1 MTALLI
7 AAAPQTQAQ
16 FGGRATHGSQGGARN
31 FQISMPQLRML
42 IREVV
47 REVAR
52 EANSHRP
59 QTSTGVTEKT
69 IDQLTSTVE
78 RRLALRAPL
87 RVVRESTE
95 LNRGSHGVE
104 TGERKPWERQ
114 SFVERNSESNRRRIE
129 EHRRKQNE
137 LAGETGLMHRRQ
149 TQTTL
154 YHRPTPSP
162 TPVRPHFPGGG
173 TTSTNTP
180 PVVPPPAPPPRPN
193 PGGGNNEGG
202 NNEGGNNGGGN
213 NGGGGQVGI
222 GGGPGPVPPTFPTN
236 PGIGIGMPAPGTGG
250 GGEGGGTPGE
260 GGGTPPGNPNEG
272 GGENG
277 GPGIQIEPPVVE
289 PPVLIGG
296 SGGPEAP
303 PTGGEGEGGGAT
315 E

>member
-1 MTALLI
+1 MKYMILMAALLI

-47 REVAR
+47 REVVR
-52 EANSHRP
+52 ETSSHRP
-59 QTSTGVTEKT
+59 QASTGVTEKT
-69 IDQLTSTVE
+69 IDQLTSAVE

-95 LNRGSHGVE
+95 HNRGSRGVE
-104 TGERKPWERQ
+104 SGERKPWERQ
-114 SFVERNSESNRRRIE
+114 SFVESNSESNRRRIE

-137 LAGETGLMHRRQ
+137 LAGETGLMHRRP

-162 TPVRPHFPGGG
+162 TPVRPPYPGGG
-173 TTSTNTP
+173 TTSTNAP
-180 PVVPPPAPPPRPN
+180 PVVQPPAPPAPPI
-193 PGGGNNEGG
+193 PGEGGGN
-202 NNEGGNNGGGN
+202 
-213 NGGGGQVGI
+213 
-222 GGGPGPVPPTFPTN
+222 P
-236 PGIGIGMPAPGTGG
+236 G
-250 GGEGGGTPGE
+250 GGEGGQPQPPAPPAPPTPGE
-260 GGGTPPGNPNEG
+260 GGGGTPPGNPNEG

-303 PTGGEGEGGGAT
+303 PAEGEGGGGT